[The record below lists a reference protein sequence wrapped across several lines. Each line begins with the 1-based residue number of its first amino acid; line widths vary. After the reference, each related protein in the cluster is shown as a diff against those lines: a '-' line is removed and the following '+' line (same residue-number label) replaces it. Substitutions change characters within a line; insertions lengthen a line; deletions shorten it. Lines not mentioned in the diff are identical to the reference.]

1 MGRSILIF
9 MNSNNNHSLLINN
22 KLWLLRK
29 KMAKQRG
36 REKSFHDDFGVKNN
50 R

>member
-22 KLWLLRK
+22 KLGLLRK
-29 KMAKQRG
+29 KWQ
-36 REKSFHDDFGVKNN
+36 SDVGVKNLFMMILV
-50 R
+50 